1 MKTFHNLLI
10 SIMFSEDDLPDHY
23 DDEFLKKFGYAIL
36 REARGQAD
44 KPEDTVKLVTAGI
57 GKDEVYFSYYK
68 PLSAC
73 EKREDGTTIYYL
85 GARPNVD
92 HVVASLTR
100 DERPFVMGLVKH
112 NDGTWGCHS

>member
-10 SIMFSEDDLPDHY
+10 SISFFEDGLPDRY

-44 KPEDTVKLVTAGI
+44 KPEDTVKLVTAWF
-57 GKDEVYFSYYK
+57 GKDEVDFSYYK
-68 PLSAC
+68 PLSAY
-73 EKREDGTTIYYL
+73 EKREDGTNIYYR

-92 HVVASLTR
+92 HLVASLTG